1 MICTQMSRNGQN
13 IIEIIKAWGK
23 NEILNTSLLYWK
35 KRGKLFLVYYFI
47 LLLLSHF
54 SHVRLCVA
62 PWTAAHQAPLSLG
75 FSRQE
80 QWSGDRDK
88 QESANISKWPLGVG
102 VAK

>member
-1 MICTQMSRNGQN
+1 MGGVLHIVE
-13 IIEIIKAWGK
+13 EIAAALGMHDRDK
-23 NEILNTSLLYWK
+23 LL
-35 KRGKLFLVYYFI
+35 

-54 SHVRLCVA
+54 SHVRLCVT

-88 QESANISKWPLGVG
+88 QESANISKCPLGVG

>member
-1 MICTQMSRNGQN
+1 MGGVLHIVE
-13 IIEIIKAWGK
+13 EIAAALGMHDRDK
-23 NEILNTSLLYWK
+23 LL
-35 KRGKLFLVYYFI
+35 

-54 SHVRLCVA
+54 SHVRLCVT

-75 FSRQE
+75 FFRQE

-88 QESANISKWPLGVG
+88 QESANISKCPLGVG